1 MKKLLNKLANA
12 TVLDFEQA
20 GSMPSEIY
28 FSKEIHDLEIEK
40 IFKTE
45 WICIGR
51 TAEIPARGDY
61 LTFNLL
67 DQSVIAIR
75 QKDESIKVFAN
86 VCAHRCARL
95 LEDCGNAARIVCPYH
110 AWSYQTD
117 GKLIAAPYMDKTAGF
132 DLKDYQLKEVRWEIW
147 QGYIYI
153 TLNKEAESVVNRLSG
168 FEEVIGRYQIENYVH
183 AFTYD
188 AIWPANWKCF
198 VENYMDAYHIFKVHK
213 DTFGKYGS
221 AADVTTLYDGDNNFT
236 YHLVDIGSKTQFTTD
251 SAIGVAHPD
260 NKHLDEFWRSQTVLG
275 CVFPAHTM
283 QLQPDMLWY
292 VTVQPHGV
300 DQFRMRWSVSIP
312 PEIMNDID
320 NPQQYIEETRELLV
334 AVNAE
339 DEGIIAKVFQGAK
352 SNLARPGPYAYLE
365 RNVFRFGQYLAR
377 QLIE

>member
-61 LTFNLL
+61 LTFNPL

-153 TLNKEAESVVNRLSG
+153 TLRTMYTHLPTMPYGQPTGSVLLKTTWMPIIFLRFTKTPLVN
-168 FEEVIGRYQIENYVH
+168 
-183 AFTYD
+183 
-188 AIWPANWKCF
+188 
-198 VENYMDAYHIFKVHK
+198 M
-213 DTFGKYGS
+213 
-221 AADVTTLYDGDNNFT
+221 
-236 YHLVDIGSKTQFTTD
+236 
-251 SAIGVAHPD
+251 
-260 NKHLDEFWRSQTVLG
+260 
-275 CVFPAHTM
+275 
-283 QLQPDMLWY
+283 
-292 VTVQPHGV
+292 VQ
-300 DQFRMRWSVSIP
+300 
-312 PEIMNDID
+312 
-320 NPQQYIEETRELLV
+320 QQM
-334 AVNAE
+334 
-339 DEGIIAKVFQGAK
+339 
-352 SNLARPGPYAYLE
+352 
-365 RNVFRFGQYLAR
+365 
-377 QLIE
+377 